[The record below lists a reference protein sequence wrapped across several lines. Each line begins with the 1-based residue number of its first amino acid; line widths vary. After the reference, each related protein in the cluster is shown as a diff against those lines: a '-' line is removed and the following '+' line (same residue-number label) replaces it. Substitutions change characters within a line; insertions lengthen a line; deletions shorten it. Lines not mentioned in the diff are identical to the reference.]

1 MTTATDETQQDT
13 ESHAIGLAEARRLL
27 SETHKVTVGD
37 DDPILMAVTLHQA
50 FIADFEGLLRRHN
63 DQLALEVDGI
73 MTKATNRVADS
84 ANVLRDDLLNTAVKN
99 VIASVAHQAESAG
112 LIKHHMRNQLKAQ
125 VILTIASVLA
135 AGFALT
141 ALFVVLK

>member
-1 MTTATDETQQDT
+1 MRMSDWSSDVC
-13 ESHAIGLAEARRLL
+13 SSDLLAEARRLL

-73 MTKATNRVADS
+73 MTKATNRVAAS

-112 LIKHHMRNQLKAQ
+112 LIKHHMRNQK
-125 VILTIASVLA
+125 IGRASCRERVCQY
-135 AGFALT
+135 G
-141 ALFVVLK
+141 

>member
-13 ESHAIGLAEARRLL
+13 ESHANGLAEARRLL
-27 SETHKVTVGD
+27 SVTDKVTGGV
-37 DDPILMAVTLHQA
+37 DDPRVWAVTHNQA
-50 FIADFEGLLRRHN
+50 FLADFEGRLRRHN
-63 DQLALEVDGI
+63 DQRALGVDGI
-73 MTKATNRVADS
+73 MTKATNRVAVS

-125 VILTIASVLA
+125 VILTIASGLA